1 MERSGRVLLSLL
13 VVAAGG
19 SSARTAAAAEGA
31 RGAGPDPA
39 QVAAAIQRVYPAL
52 VRIHVVAVEFRDG
65 REVKQEASGSG
76 VIVSSDGMVVTNHHV
91 AGHARRVSCT
101 LADRREV
108 DAVVVG
114 SDPLADIAVL
124 RLDPSGKPY
133 PSARWGESARL
144 RVGDPVLA
152 MGSPL
157 ALSQSVTQ
165 GIVSNT
171 QMMLPSMM
179 GPDAFRLD
187 GEAVGSLVRWIGHDA
202 AIFPG
207 NSGGPLVDLS
217 GDVVGVNEI
226 SLGLAGAI
234 PAELARAVAD
244 ELSRRGEVRRSWLG
258 LDVQPLLKGGG
269 TRGALVSG
277 VVQSSPAE
285 KAGIRAGDLLLA
297 YEGAPVTIR
306 YAEEE
311 AGFNGRVLSTP
322 VGARVELT
330 LLRDGKEQKVQAV
343 TVERGPARAEEV
355 ALRDW
360 GMSASDLTLLSAR
373 ERRREPRSGVLVSS
387 VRSGGPVAEAK
398 PPLRPD
404 DVLVSV
410 GGRPVRTVKELAEV
424 SAQLAGGSQGG
435 REAGAPRDVRPV
447 PVLVGFERQAQRFV
461 TVVKVGEREEQ
472 DRSPE
477 ARKAWLPVDTQVLT
491 ADIAEALGVK
501 GRPGVRVTQ
510 VFPGSTAEQA
520 GLQVGDVLFRVDGEP
535 IRASQPE
542 DLEVLPAMIRPY
554 RVGARVKLEGWRSG
568 APLALEAELAASPLS
583 TRELVEY
590 RDRSFE
596 FAVRDLTS
604 FDRLHGSMDRDQA
617 GALVTRVEAGGW
629 AALAHLA
636 VGDVVLAVD
645 GERTPDTAAL
655 GARMRRLAAAR
666 SPRVVFFVL
675 RGVETLF
682 VELEPAWPAAAGKVG
697 SLGPW
702 EQP

>member
-1 MERSGRVLLSLL
+1 MELMQKVLAAVLLLAGGGRV
-13 VVAAGG
+13 
-19 SSARTAAAAEGA
+19 AAAEAA
-31 RGAGPDPA
+31 RAAPDTA

-52 VRIHVVAVEFRDG
+52 VRIHVVAVEFREG
-65 REVKQEASGSG
+65 RELKQEASGSG
-76 VIVSSDGMVVTNHHV
+76 VIVSADGLVVTNHHV

-114 SDPLADIAVL
+114 SDALADIAVL

-133 PSARWGESARL
+133 AVARWGESARL

-234 PAELARAVAD
+234 PAELARAVAE
-244 ELSRRGEVRRSWLG
+244 ELVRRGEVRRSWLG
-258 LDVQPLLKGGG
+258 LDVQPLLKGGAA
-269 TRGALVSG
+269 RGALVSG
-277 VVQSSPAE
+277 VVPGSPAE
-285 KAGIRAGDLLLA
+285 KAGVRAGDVLLA
-297 YEGAPVTIR
+297 YDGAPVTIR

-311 AGFNGRVLSTP
+311 AGFNGRVLATP

-330 LLRDGKEQKVQAV
+330 VLREGKEQRLPAV

-404 DVLVSV
+404 DVVVSV
-410 GGRPVRTVKELAEV
+410 GGRPVRTVKELAEA
-424 SAQLAGGSQGG
+424 SAQLAGGQ
-435 REAGAPRDVRPV
+435 VRPV
-447 PVLVGFERQAQRFV
+447 PLLVGFERQAQRFV
-461 TVVKVGEREEQ
+461 TVVKVGDRDEP

-477 ARKAWLPVDTQVLT
+477 ARKAWLPVDAQVLT
-491 ADIAEALGVK
+491 ADIAEALGLK
-501 GRPGVRVTQ
+501 GRAGVRVTQ
-510 VFPGSTAEQA
+510 VYPGSTAEQA
-520 GLQVGDVLFRVDGEP
+520 GLLVGDVIFRVDGEP

-542 DLEVLPAMIRPY
+542 DVEVLPAMIRPY
-554 RVGARVKLEGWRSG
+554 RVGTRVKLEGWRAG
-568 APLALEAELAASPLS
+568 APLALEPELAASPLS
-583 TRELVEY
+583 TRELLEY

-596 FAVRDLTS
+596 FAVRDLTAL
-604 FDRLHGSMDRDQA
+604 DRLHGSMERAQA
-617 GALVTRVEAGGW
+617 GALVTRVEGGGW

-645 GERTPDTAAL
+645 GERVVDAGAL

-666 SPRVVFFVL
+666 PPRVVFFVL
-675 RGVETLF
+675 RGVQTLF
-682 VELEPAWPAAAGKVG
+682 VELEPAWPAAAGTVG
-697 SLGPW
+697 SLGPR